1 MIFTSS
7 EMDTVCSY
15 LIDKLKE
22 NNFDVSYNPR
32 YLAIRRVG
40 KKGVWCYP
48 AICRSSVEGKNSYNY
63 LSLEV
68 VGNAKGDLGYYYKS
82 RYDGTSYKR
91 PTNACI
97 DKYAPTQERK
107 IDINNYKKVIDDFVK
122 NLNIDYNNIKKGK

>member
-40 KKGVWCYP
+40 KKGCM
-48 AICRSSVEGKNSYNY
+48 IHQNY
-63 LSLEV
+63 FL
-68 VGNAKGDLGYYYKS
+68 
-82 RYDGTSYKR
+82 
-91 PTNACI
+91 
-97 DKYAPTQERK
+97 
-107 IDINNYKKVIDDFVK
+107 
-122 NLNIDYNNIKKGK
+122 